1 MIAGFLQPKSLP
13 TMKRILALATVPV
26 LVGYLASCSDV
37 ETTAPTLANTDV
49 TPTTVELS
57 LLGRF
62 TGGGVGAAEIPA
74 FDPASKRAFMVNGA
88 AGTVDV
94 LDLSNPAAPTRVGT
108 INVAILG
115 AGVNSVAVANGLVA
129 LAVEAPVKT
138 DPGRIAL
145 YRASDLTL
153 LGSAVVGALPDM
165 LTFTPD
171 GRTVLVANE
180 GEPNAAYNVDPE
192 GSISIVDVTNPVA
205 PTVRTADF
213 RAFNG
218 QEATL
223 RGRGIRIFGPN
234 ATAAQDFEPEYITV
248 SADGRTAWVTL
259 QENNAIAVV
268 SITDAR
274 VTDVM
279 PLGYKNHSL
288 TGNGMDASDR
298 DSAVNI
304 RNWPVLGM
312 YQPDAIVSYVVG
324 STTYLVTA
332 NEGDARDYTG
342 FAEERRV
349 SALTL
354 DPAVFTAAVCGGDC
368 KANDRLGR
376 LNVTSTLGN
385 GANGYTQLYA
395 FGSRSFSIWN
405 ATTGAQVYDSGE
417 ELERRTTGLSMVNFN
432 ASNDNNNVDDRS
444 DNKGPE
450 PEGIALARFGSKTF
464 AFIGLE
470 RVGGV
475 IVYDITN
482 PAAPIYTTYINTR
495 TGATG
500 DLGPE
505 GLTVVPA
512 AQSPTGVP
520 LLIVGN
526 EISGTT
532 AIFQI
537 TLR

>member
-1 MIAGFLQPKSLP
+1 MNR
-13 TMKRILALATVPV
+13 TLALAAIP
-26 LVGYLASCSDV
+26 LFALLIASCADV
-37 ETTAPTLANTDV
+37 DTPSPAPVSEV
-49 TPTTVELS
+49 TPTTLDLT

-62 TGGGVGAAEIPA
+62 AGGGVGAAEIPA
-74 FDPASKRAFMVNGA
+74 FDAASKRAFVVNGA
-88 AGTVDV
+88 QGTVDV
-94 LDLSNPAAPTRVGT
+94 LDLTNPANPVRVGT

-153 LGSAVVGALPDM
+153 LGSAAVGALPDM

-171 GRTVLVANE
+171 GRSVLVANE
-180 GEPNAAYNVDPE
+180 GEPNAAYTVDPE
-192 GSISIVDVTNPVA
+192 GSVSIVDVTNPVA
-205 PTVRTADF
+205 PVVRTADF

-218 QEATL
+218 QEAAL
-223 RGRGIRIFGPN
+223 RARGIRIFGPN

-248 SADGRTAWVTL
+248 APDGRTAYVSL

-268 SITDAR
+268 DIANAR
-274 VTDVM
+274 VTDVL

-288 TGNGMDASDR
+288 AGNGLDASDR
-298 DSAVNI
+298 DNAINI
-304 RNWPVLGM
+304 RNWPVFGM
-312 YQPDAIVSYVVG
+312 YQPDAIGSYTVG
-324 STTYLVTA
+324 GTTYIVTA

-342 FAEERRV
+342 FAEESRV
-349 SALTL
+349 SGLTL
-354 DPAVFTAAVCGGDC
+354 DPSVFTTAVCGGDC

-376 LNVTSTLGN
+376 LTVTRTLGN
-385 GANGYTQLYA
+385 GTNGYTQLYA
-395 FGSRSFSIWN
+395 FGGRSFSIFT
-405 ATTGAQVYDSGE
+405 AAGALVYDSGE
-417 ELERRTTGLSMVNFN
+417 ELERRTVGLPNVNFN
-432 ASNDNNNVDDRS
+432 AGHENNTQDDRS

-450 PEGIALARFGSKTF
+450 PEGLAIARFGNKTF

-475 IVYDITN
+475 MVYDITN
-482 PAAPIYTTYINTR
+482 PAAPVYTTYLNTR
-495 TGATG
+495 SGTTG

-505 GLTVVPA
+505 GLVIVPA
-512 AQSPTGVP
+512 AQSPNGQP

-526 EISGTT
+526 EVSGTT
-532 AIFQI
+532 AVYQI
-537 TLR
+537 NLR